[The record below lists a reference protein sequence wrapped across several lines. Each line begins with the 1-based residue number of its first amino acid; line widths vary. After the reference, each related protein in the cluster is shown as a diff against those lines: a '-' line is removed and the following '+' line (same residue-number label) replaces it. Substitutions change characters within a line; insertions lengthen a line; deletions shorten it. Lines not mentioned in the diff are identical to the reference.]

1 MSDWTNEDELN
12 ELFGDEGNQNSTMK
26 VIRAKMKADA
36 IKMKTLESQIA
47 TLNQSRTEDVVTG
60 VLTSAGINPGVAKFY
75 TGDADPTAIKAWV
88 SENAALFGANS
99 NPVTNNQPE
108 NTPSPIAGVPQAQA
122 TEFRVPATP
131 PVDQV
136 DYARML
142 SAGVDGQPPS
152 NYNDI
157 MGKLNSIDNQEDFLA
172 YIASQQ

>member
-26 VIRAKMKADA
+26 VIRTKMKTDALKMKA
-36 IKMKTLESQIA
+36 LEQQIA
-47 TLNQSRTEDVVTG
+47 TLTQSRTEEVVSG
-60 VLTSAGINPGVAKFY
+60 VLKSAGINPGVAKFY
-75 TGDADPTAIKAWV
+75 TGDADPTAVQAWV

-108 NTPSPIAGVPQAQA
+108 NTPSPIAGVPQVQA
-122 TEFRVPATP
+122 TEIRVPAVP

-152 NYNDI
+152 NYNDV
-157 MGKLNSIDNQEDFLA
+157 MGKLNSIGTQEELLSFL
-172 YIASQQ
+172 ASQQ